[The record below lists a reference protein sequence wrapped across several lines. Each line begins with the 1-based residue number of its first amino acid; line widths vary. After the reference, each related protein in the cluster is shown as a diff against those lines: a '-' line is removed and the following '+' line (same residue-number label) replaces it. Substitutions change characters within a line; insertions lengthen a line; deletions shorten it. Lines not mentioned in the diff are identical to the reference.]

1 MSEEQNVIVP
11 VHQLLPEELF
21 IIPIKQRP
29 IFPGM
34 VSPLI
39 ITGKDFSSKVENI
52 LKKTTYLGL
61 LIQRDIAE
69 KAEDPD
75 NLYEV
80 GTAIKVIKSVNLPDG
95 GLHLLINS
103 LQRFSIKKY
112 TYQKPSLLAKVEYYP
127 EPEIKP
133 DKELQAL
140 TRAVFSDAKN
150 FMNANPLFTEEMKF
164 TLVNVSEPG
173 KIADFVCSILNLEKE
188 EYQEILETFDLKKRL
203 ELTLQ
208 FLQREKDLF
217 DLQQKIQ
224 FKINDRMDQQQRDFF
239 LREQLRAIKSE
250 LGAGS
255 REKDFDYYK
264 NKIEALQLPE
274 EVEFKVLEE
283 AEKLDYVDPNAGEY
297 GVIRNYLDTVIALP
311 WEEPLYKEIEIEKA
325 IRILNKDHYGIE
337 DVKER
342 IIEYIAVKKLKRSE
356 KGGII
361 CLVGPPGVGKTSV
374 GRSIARALNKKFFRF
389 SVGGMRDEAEIK
401 GHRKTY
407 LGAMP
412 GKLIQAIKVV
422 QVKDPVLMLDEI
434 DKMGISYQGDPASAL
449 LEVLDPEQNKDFRDH
464 YLDLPYDLSSV
475 LFITTANTLDT
486 IPRPLLDRMEVIRLP
501 GYILEEKIHIAR
513 KYLIPKVL
521 TETGLT
527 KKNAPAISLPALKT
541 LISNYAREA
550 GVRSLEKSIHK
561 VYRKVASLKIQKKK
575 VPASLELSALESYL
589 GPPRF
594 KSEDPSLKLAIGTA
608 MGLAWTSLGGATL
621 PIECIK
627 IKGKSK
633 IQITGQLGKV
643 MSESAEIAV
652 SFVKALINDESF
664 WSSHTIHIHAPDG
677 ATPKDGPSA
686 GITLSTALL
695 SLYFDFPV
703 KGGYAMTGEINLQ
716 GDILPIGGLR
726 EKVGAAKRL
735 GIKKVL
741 FPKANLSDWE
751 RLPQSLTKGMK
762 PFPVANYY
770 DAGFLLLGKKFEVVA
785 SSKS

>member
-1 MSEEQNVIVP
+1 
-11 VHQLLPEELF
+11 
-21 IIPIKQRP
+21 
-29 IFPGM
+29 
-34 VSPLI
+34 
-39 ITGKDFSSKVENI
+39 
-52 LKKTTYLGL
+52 
-61 LIQRDIAE
+61 
-69 KAEDPD
+69 
-75 NLYEV
+75 
-80 GTAIKVIKSVNLPDG
+80 
-95 GLHLLINS
+95 
-103 LQRFSIKKY
+103 
-112 TYQKPSLLAKVEYYP
+112 
-127 EPEIKP
+127 
-133 DKELQAL
+133 
-140 TRAVFSDAKN
+140 
-150 FMNANPLFTEEMKF
+150 
-164 TLVNVSEPG
+164 
-173 KIADFVCSILNLEKE
+173 
-188 EYQEILETFDLKKRL
+188 
-203 ELTLQ
+203 
-208 FLQREKDLF
+208 
-217 DLQQKIQ
+217 
-224 FKINDRMDQQQRDFF
+224 MDQQQRDFF

-434 DKMGISYQGDPASAL
+434 DKMGVSYQGDPASAL

-464 YLDLPYDLSSV
+464 YLDLPFDLSSV

-486 IPRPLLDRMEVIRLP
+486 IPRPLLDRMEIIRLP

-521 TETGLT
+521 AETGLT
-527 KKNAPAISLPALKT
+527 KKNAPAIALPALKT

-550 GVRSLEKSIHK
+550 GVRSLEK
-561 VYRKVASLKIQKKK
+561 KK
-575 VPASLELSALESYL
+575 Y
-589 GPPRF
+589 
-594 KSEDPSLKLAIGTA
+594 T
-608 MGLAWTSLGGATL
+608 
-621 PIECIK
+621 
-627 IKGKSK
+627 
-633 IQITGQLGKV
+633 
-643 MSESAEIAV
+643 
-652 SFVKALINDESF
+652 
-664 WSSHTIHIHAPDG
+664 
-677 ATPKDGPSA
+677 
-686 GITLSTALL
+686 
-695 SLYFDFPV
+695 
-703 KGGYAMTGEINLQ
+703 
-716 GDILPIGGLR
+716 
-726 EKVGAAKRL
+726 
-735 GIKKVL
+735 
-741 FPKANLSDWE
+741 
-751 RLPQSLTKGMK
+751 
-762 PFPVANYY
+762 
-770 DAGFLLLGKKFEVVA
+770 
-785 SSKS
+785 

>member
-61 LIQRDIAE
+61 LIQRDNID

-75 NLYEV
+75 NLYSV

-95 GLHLLINS
+95 GIHLLINS

-127 EPEIKP
+127 EPEVKP

-164 TLVNVSEPG
+164 TLVNVSDPG
-173 KIADFVCSILNLEKE
+173 KIADFVCSILSLEKE
-188 EYQEILETFDLKKRL
+188 EYQEILETFELKKRL

-239 LREQLRAIKSE
+239 LREQLRAIKNE
-250 LGAGS
+250 LGAGTK
-255 REKDFDYYK
+255 EKDYDYYK
-264 NKIEALQLPE
+264 NKVEALQLPD
-274 EVEFKVLEE
+274 EVHSKVLEE

-297 GVIRNYLDTVIALP
+297 GVIRNYLDTILGLP
-311 WEEPLYKEIEIEKA
+311 WAEPTYKEIEVEKA
-325 IRILNKDHYGIE
+325 IRTLNRDHYGIE

-342 IIEYIAVKKLKRSE
+342 IIEYIAVKKLKKSE

-412 GKLIQAIKVV
+412 GKLIQAIKAV
-422 QVKDPVLMLDEI
+422 QSKDPVLMLDEI
-434 DKMGISYQGDPASAL
+434 DKMGVSYQGDPASAL
-449 LEVLDPEQNKDFRDH
+449 LEVLDPEQNRDFRDH

-486 IPRPLLDRMEVIRLP
+486 IPMPLLDRMEIIRLP

-521 TETGLT
+521 EETGFS
-527 KKNAPAISLPALKT
+527 KKNAPAISMPALKS
-541 LISNYAREA
+541 LIGNYAREA

-561 VYRKVASLKIQKKK
+561 VYRKVASLKIQKMK
-575 VPASLELSALESYL
+575 VPASIEVEKLDSYL

-594 KSEDPSLKLAIGTA
+594 KPEDPSMKLAVGTA

-627 IKGKSK
+627 ITGKQK

-652 SFVKALINDESF
+652 SYVKALISDESF

-686 GITLSTALL
+686 GVTLSSALL
-695 SLYFDFPV
+695 SLYFSYPV
-703 KGGYAMTGEINLQ
+703 KDGYAMTGEINLQ

-735 GIKKVL
+735 GIKKIL
-741 FPKANLSDWE
+741 FPNANLSDWE
-751 RLPQSLTKGMK
+751 RLPSSLTKGMK
-762 PFPVANYY
+762 PFPISTYNE
-770 DAGFLLLGKKFEVVA
+770 AGILLFGKKFQVVA